1 MSDSVD
7 PGDALRVGVLRKVR
21 YNLYRTTHGGR
32 EPWNALARSAAHYAK
47 VGTATRCKVC
57 GLSIR
62 GPLGFVNRA
71 VWGITPLAKHPDL
84 CNV

>member
-1 MSDSVD
+1 MPRARRLPAKDRKSQIIET
-7 PGDALRVGVLRKVR
+7 ARGVF
-21 YNLYRTTHGGR
+21 
-32 EPWNALARSAAHYAK
+32 ASQSYAK